1 MQNKDLANTAVLT
14 DETQVI
20 KKLLPKI
27 KCPALEQQKIIARA
41 DEFISIIRKSRN
53 LVIIF
58 LFQGQK
64 GVRQN
69 ARDQTAMFYSP
80 DGSSKIW
87 ETFKFGF

>member
-41 DEFISIIRKSRN
+41 DEFISIIRKNRN
-53 LVIIF
+53 
-58 LFQGQK
+58 
-64 GVRQN
+64 
-69 ARDQTAMFYSP
+69 
-80 DGSSKIW
+80 
-87 ETFKFGF
+87 